1 MKIVFTHIST
11 EHISGQPPL
20 GIGYLASYIRKYTTA
35 NVSIVDQ
42 EKNILKAIKREKPDV
57 LGISS
62 VTMEYKRAIKLA
74 KQVKEQLDIP
84 IILGGN
90 HVTIMPNTITND
102 FDVGVIGEGEET
114 LAELLVNDLS
124 NLDKIKGICYRKDG
138 KLHINERRP
147 LINPLDKIPYPARDL
162 FDMEHKYLVPR
173 RAGTAQKLSRA
184 THLFTSRGC
193 PFNCVFCS
201 SSHFWQRRLRM
212 FSPEYVIGEMKE
224 LVDKYKVEEILIFD
238 DLFAANLE
246 RLKKIVRYIKEEK
259 INEKVDF
266 GCLSRV
272 DIFDEQRAKLLKE
285 MNVLQI
291 DFGFESGSQRI
302 LNYLKNNTT
311 TVEQNKR
318 AAELAHKYG
327 LKIHGFFMIGAPMET
342 KEDMLK
348 TLKFIKNTHIDT
360 VTLCVVTP
368 YPGTQLW
375 EEAKQRG
382 LVSDNMDWRKL
393 DLTPKN
399 DNFVYM
405 NTQMSKQE
413 FMEIYKDFKKQIEKN
428 QYAIDFRFRDL
439 LSPFVIK
446 YALSHPVEAW
456 KHFYHSIKKKLNNK
470 Y

>member
-1 MKIVFTHIST
+1 
-11 EHISGQPPL
+11 
-20 GIGYLASYIRKYTTA
+20 
-35 NVSIVDQ
+35 
-42 EKNILKAIKREKPDV
+42 
-57 LGISS
+57 
-62 VTMEYKRAIKLA
+62 
-74 KQVKEQLDIP
+74 
-84 IILGGN
+84 
-90 HVTIMPNTITND
+90 
-102 FDVGVIGEGEET
+102 
-114 LAELLVNDLS
+114 
-124 NLDKIKGICYRKDG
+124 
-138 KLHINERRP
+138 
-147 LINPLDKIPYPARDL
+147 
-162 FDMEHKYLVPR
+162 
-173 RAGTAQKLSRA
+173 
-184 THLFTSRGC
+184 
-193 PFNCVFCS
+193 
-201 SSHFWQRRLRM
+201 
-212 FSPEYVIGEMKE
+212 
-224 LVDKYKVEEILIFD
+224 
-238 DLFAANLE
+238 
-246 RLKKIVRYIKEEK
+246 
-259 INEKVDF
+259 
-266 GCLSRV
+266 
-272 DIFDEQRAKLLKE
+272 
-285 MNVLQI
+285 
-291 DFGFESGSQRI
+291 
-302 LNYLKNNTT
+302 
-311 TVEQNKR
+311 
-318 AAELAHKYG
+318 
-327 LKIHGFFMIGAPMET
+327 MIGAPMET